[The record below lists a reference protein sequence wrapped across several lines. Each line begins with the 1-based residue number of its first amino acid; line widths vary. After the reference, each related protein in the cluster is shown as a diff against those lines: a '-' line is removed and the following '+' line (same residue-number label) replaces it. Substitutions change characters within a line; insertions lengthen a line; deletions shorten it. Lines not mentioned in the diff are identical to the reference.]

1 MCRIAAVIKI
11 CYYSYTCLNVQC
23 PPILSSPHD
32 VLCPGRACAEISKY
46 DVGTLHISDGGQFVH
61 TLKCPRPF
69 VGFLVLI
76 DVIGFIGALSL
87 LLVFLSTSI
96 HRDDIAQLYLTEFP
110 IIENAINY
118 RK

>member
-1 MCRIAAVIKI
+1 MCCIAAVIKI

-32 VLCPGRACAEISKY
+32 VLCPGRACAETSKY

-61 TLKCPRPF
+61 TLKCPCPF

-76 DVIGFIGALSL
+76 DVSL
-87 LLVFLSTSI
+87 YIYGSLDLLV
-96 HRDDIAQLYLTEFP
+96 LYR
-110 IIENAINY
+110 Y
-118 RK
+118 C